1 MISYY
6 LFMGLLIVTLILWAI
21 LAILPEEPKD
31 GADVDSEVDASAS
44 EK

>member
-6 LFMGLLIVTLILWAI
+6 LFMGLLIITLILWAI

-31 GADVDSEVDASAS
+31 GVETDADSPPTEG
-44 EK
+44 

>member
-31 GADVDSEVDASAS
+31 GAEIESDADASLS
-44 EK
+44 DS

>member
-31 GADVDSEVDASAS
+31 GADSDSETDASPQDG
-44 EK
+44 

>member
-21 LAILPEEPKD
+21 LAILPEEPRD
-31 GADVDSEVDASAS
+31 GANTESDADTAS
-44 EK
+44 SDG

>member
-31 GADVDSEVDASAS
+31 SADSDSEANASPS
-44 EK
+44 DR

>member
-31 GADVDSEVDASAS
+31 GSNTETDADSTPSDG
-44 EK
+44 

>member
-31 GADVDSEVDASAS
+31 GNETDPDTPPTEG
-44 EK
+44 

>member
-31 GADVDSEVDASAS
+31 GGEKDSDKGASS
-44 EK
+44 ES

>member
-31 GADVDSEVDASAS
+31 GADIDSETDPTAS
-44 EK
+44 KK